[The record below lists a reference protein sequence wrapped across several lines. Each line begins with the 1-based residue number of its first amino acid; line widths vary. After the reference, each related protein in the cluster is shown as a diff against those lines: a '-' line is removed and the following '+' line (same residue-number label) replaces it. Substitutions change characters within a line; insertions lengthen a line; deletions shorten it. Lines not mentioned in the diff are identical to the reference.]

1 MSGDDE
7 EDKQIGKRE
16 FIRKDAFGNQ
26 IIKNNKKYKVS
37 FADML
42 EKSSEERLKKELVEI
57 VEIDCYKEYNKFNMM
72 ENDEEEDDRNYEKEF
87 KYEKNFNNED
97 EEMHDLRILGGHVC
111 FFKYML
117 YI

>member
-57 VEIDCYKEYNKFNMM
+57 VEIDCYKEYNKFKMM

-97 EEMHDLRILGGHVC
+97 EEVHDSSDPGRSCL
-111 FFKYML
+111 FF
-117 YI
+117 

>member
-57 VEIDCYKEYNKFNMM
+57 VEIDCYKEYNKYQMM
-72 ENDEEEDDRNYEKEF
+72 EINGNKEDKNDDNDFNDE
-87 KYEKNFNNED
+87 NEV
-97 EEMHDLRILGGHVC
+97 MHDSSEPDYLKFIK
-111 FFKYML
+111 FYE
-117 YI
+117 

>member
-42 EKSSEERLKKELVEI
+42 GKSSEER
-57 VEIDCYKEYNKFNMM
+57 
-72 ENDEEEDDRNYEKEF
+72 NDES
-87 KYEKNFNNED
+87 
-97 EEMHDLRILGGHVC
+97 
-111 FFKYML
+111 
-117 YI
+117 